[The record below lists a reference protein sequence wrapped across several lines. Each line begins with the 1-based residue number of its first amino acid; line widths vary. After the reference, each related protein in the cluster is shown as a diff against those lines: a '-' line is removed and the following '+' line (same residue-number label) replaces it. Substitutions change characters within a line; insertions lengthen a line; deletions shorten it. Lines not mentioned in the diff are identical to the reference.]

1 MVRHRMREQGISSG
15 ICKCIKEL
23 GRIWRLLYPL
33 FLCTD
38 SCREVMSF
46 KRCAGCAESRVKTFP
61 IQSGR
66 SIQEDGL
73 DALCNKKEE
82 K

>member
-1 MVRHRMREQGISSG
+1 
-15 ICKCIKEL
+15 
-23 GRIWRLLYPL
+23 
-33 FLCTD
+33 
-38 SCREVMSF
+38 MSF
-46 KRCAGCAESRVKTFP
+46 KRCAGCAESRVKTLP